1 MSEILLTCST
11 FMPQPAHL
19 HLWPPRARARLR
31 GAGCTCIQSVSIEY
45 YLVTLSNTTVS
56 TICGLGGAQV
66 RVPLIS
72 VAAELL
78 HSVSGSTGTE
88 EGRGSRSW
96 SAMSRVTSQLQH
108 VATVSTN

>member
-1 MSEILLTCST
+1 
-11 FMPQPAHL
+11 MPQPAHR

-45 YLVTLSNTTVS
+45 YLVTLSNTTVR